1 MDSHDGWRKQ
11 ECTLCFWTI
20 QLEIVKMV
28 CLCYTY
34 FITIKTK
41 NVKGYHPSECVQ
53 LKTESTKCSQG
64 FEGTGILKHTG

>member
-1 MDSHDGWRKQ
+1 
-11 ECTLCFWTI
+11 
-20 QLEIVKMV
+20 MV